1 MRQPETRIDLNA
13 SHHASRQEYNH
24 SFYEAGQL
32 RRAKMHAARLIDVI
46 DDKKVL
52 SPALYQL
59 LEASLILKTT
69 DTRKLAIYLK
79 KPPAVV
85 CTELQRIRAILRAY
99 QKVSE
104 EI

>member
-1 MRQPETRIDLNA
+1 MRPSETQLDRNVSNHLN
-13 SHHASRQEYNH
+13 RQEHNH
-24 SFYEAGQL
+24 SFYETGQL

-59 LEASLILKTT
+59 LEASLILETT
-69 DTRKLAIYLK
+69 DTRKLAVYLK
-79 KPPAVV
+79 KPPAAV
-85 CTELQRIRAILRAY
+85 CAGLQRIRATLRTY
-99 QKVSE
+99 QEVSE